1 MVSIFINF
9 CRFHA
14 EKIHLLALSNN
25 IHLMMKPKISIL
37 NVSSFY
43 PQNMTLTKTI
53 FFTEIKCKP
62 RTIDSFLTNWNASK
76 HIALTYNI
84 LIQKPCCFNANLPH
98 IFRRRLQLTVSKQ
111 ISIYW
116 MNVLWTQMYHGYRI
130 IKKNMTQNIFKR
142 STISSR

>member
-1 MVSIFINF
+1 MSAVLQN
-9 CRFHA
+9 H
-14 EKIHLLALSNN
+14 
-25 IHLMMKPKISIL
+25 IL
-37 NVSSFY
+37 EEIG
-43 PQNMTLTKTI
+43 PQNGFYFHQFLSISCRKNTLIGAEQQYSFNDKTKDIYLKCFIFLPPEHNTNKNY

-111 ISIYW
+111 ISIY
-116 MNVLWTQMYHGYRI
+116 
-130 IKKNMTQNIFKR
+130 
-142 STISSR
+142 